1 MSTMNTMNTMG
12 TGTTNGA
19 AASILDARLSRR
31 SLLALAAA
39 AGLGLA
45 LGGNAFA
52 EEAKQAAE
60 SEGATEGAATAVAD
74 HQATTYP
81 VTITDRAGREVTIEK
96 ADRIATL
103 CATGFDR
110 MLVLGET
117 KRIVGNFGSLTEWA
131 KYCNGG
137 DVESLGGGNV
147 AGDPDVEALNA
158 LDIDVLYCWQEAIEA
173 GNVTDPDQAAF
184 QAVCAQLSTGNPT
197 TVEEFR
203 DYVTS
208 EIYLYSDALASEEA
222 NARANAWVDYA
233 NEKFDYVISKTAG
246 LSEDEIV
253 PVYCARG
260 GRGGDDPCN
269 AFLKHSYPDFALQM
283 AGGRNVADEAEGE
296 SYGDVTA
303 EQIAVWNPQ
312 VVFCGR
318 IADPAA
324 ITGSDVF
331 AATDAVANG
340 QVFLS
345 PAGVMEWDTGS
356 ECVLNTL
363 YIAKTL
369 HPELFEDLDM
379 VAEVQN
385 YYATFFGTELTE
397 QQAQNILD
405 RKGPE
410 E

>member
-1 MSTMNTMNTMG
+1 MSTMNTMNTMS
-12 TGTTNGA
+12 TSKTNGA
-19 AASILDARLSRR
+19 AVSILDARLSRR
-31 SLLALAAA
+31 SMLALAAA

-52 EEAKQAAE
+52 EEVKQAAE
-60 SEGATEGAATAVAD
+60 SEGATEGAATAAAD

-253 PVYCARG
+253 PVCTAR
-260 GRGGDDPCN
+260 
-269 AFLKHSYPDFALQM
+269 AAAAAAMMTK
-283 AGGRNVADEAEGE
+283 
-296 SYGDVTA
+296 
-303 EQIAVWNPQ
+303 
-312 VVFCGR
+312 
-318 IADPAA
+318 A
-324 ITGSDVF
+324 ITF
-331 AATDAVANG
+331 
-340 QVFLS
+340 
-345 PAGVMEWDTGS
+345 
-356 ECVLNTL
+356 
-363 YIAKTL
+363 
-369 HPELFEDLDM
+369 
-379 VAEVQN
+379 
-385 YYATFFGTELTE
+385 
-397 QQAQNILD
+397 
-405 RKGPE
+405 R
-410 E
+410 